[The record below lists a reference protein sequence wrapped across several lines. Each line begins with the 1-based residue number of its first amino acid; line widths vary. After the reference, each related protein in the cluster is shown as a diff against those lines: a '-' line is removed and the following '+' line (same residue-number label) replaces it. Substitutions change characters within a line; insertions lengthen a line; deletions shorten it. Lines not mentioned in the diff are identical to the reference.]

1 MFFSVLR
8 HLEDR
13 EAMTDAER
21 LAPYQSI
28 LERFPDH
35 VKAIGMSS
43 IEIANLDIRLGELF
57 GAILRIDKRAGAAIY
72 LIPQSAIARLDMLKS
87 LICAIYPED
96 TADFKHLL
104 SLHRRA
110 LQIKNKR
117 DRLIHDAW
125 GTNTDGEPVRRDIKA
140 EKPMVRV
147 GIEEL
152 NEDIYNIRSLT
163 TDIITTINWFEQF
176 LPPLPRRVVE
186 GGTPS
191 DTEQNPDPKL

>member
-1 MFFSVLR
+1 
-8 HLEDR
+8 
-13 EAMTDAER
+13 MTDAER
-21 LAPYQSI
+21 SAPYQSI

-43 IEIANLDIRLGELF
+43 IEIANLDIHLGELF

-72 LIPQSAIARLDMLKS
+72 LTPQSATARLDMLKA
-87 LICAIYPED
+87 LICAIYSDD
-96 TADFKHLL
+96 TADHKHLL
-104 SLHRRA
+104 SIYKRA
-110 LQIKNKR
+110 CKINTER
-117 DRLIHDAW
+117 NRLIHDAW

-152 NEDIYNIRSLT
+152 NKDIYNIRSLT

-176 LPPLPRRVVE
+176 LPPLPRRVVGE
-186 GGTPS
+186 GI
-191 DTEQNPDPKL
+191 EQKPKL